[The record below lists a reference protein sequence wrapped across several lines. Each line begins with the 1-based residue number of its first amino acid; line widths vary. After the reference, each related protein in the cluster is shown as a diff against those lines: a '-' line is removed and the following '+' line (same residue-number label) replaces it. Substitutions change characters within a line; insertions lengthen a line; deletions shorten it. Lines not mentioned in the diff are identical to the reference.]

1 MEKQRDTRARN
12 FATVVY
18 PESAPEG
25 WMSILDEMH
34 IPAFVSP
41 IHDKDLNPTGEEKK
55 AHYHVVI
62 MFDGKKTM
70 DQARDVFSQIGGVGC
85 ERVSTIRG
93 YARYLCHLDNPEKTQ
108 YKIEDVT
115 ALSGADYTGV
125 IGLPIDR
132 YKTIREMCIFCREN
146 DVDSFADLSD
156 YAMENQF
163 DWFRILCDSGAVYMR
178 EYLRSRTWTKEKAR
192 CTDE

>member
-1 MEKQRDTRARN
+1 
-12 FATVVY
+12 
-18 PESAPEG
+18 
-25 WMSILDEMH
+25 MSILDEMH